1 MGKFITHDAIA
12 SGVLNRDFN
21 SATSTQAAWQ
31 GELLNSPQV
40 LDLLLDRMGK
50 DWSSLHV
57 KIRKPYTA
65 KDLDAWCCW
74 VLSFNGYAQCFMRAG
89 SSLLQSVQPT
99 LLRPKQIKSTRRS
112 LLDLSL
118 FTVEFKCMSTMLI
131 H

>member
-1 MGKFITHDAIA
+1 MGKFINHDAIA

-57 KIRKPYTA
+57 KMRKPYTA

-74 VLSFNGYAQCFMRAG
+74 VLTGAFRFLHNLSVFALHSFFSGDCCHYF
-89 SSLLQSVQPT
+89 V
-99 LLRPKQIKSTRRS
+99 LRCQKIYHSRN
-112 LLDLSL
+112 
-118 FTVEFKCMSTMLI
+118 
-131 H
+131 